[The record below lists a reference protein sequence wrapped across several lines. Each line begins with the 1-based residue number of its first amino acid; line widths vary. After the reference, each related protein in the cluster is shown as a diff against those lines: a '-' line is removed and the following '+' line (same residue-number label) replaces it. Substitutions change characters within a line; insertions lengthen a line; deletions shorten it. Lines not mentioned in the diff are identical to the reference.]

1 MKILR
6 KPLSLFMAMLMC
18 LGVFVGTGTTA
29 FAATEDVGTIT
40 FTRVYDSNGNGIF
53 YNSSASFNGNIAGGA
68 NQNKYR
74 MYVDGETAYCIEPGI
89 PLRTG
94 DTLRKDSS
102 ETWNALS
109 SEQKKAVGLALLYGR
124 QGNRA
129 NLSGND
135 DEQWLATQTLV
146 WEFVTGCRNATGSF
160 EQVDTKVY
168 SLHFGENQPN
178 SGARAVYDQIVSLL
192 QRHHTVPSFM
202 NGGHIDLEYQD
213 GKYTATLTDTNGV
226 LSEYD
231 FTSSDS
237 SVALVKSGN
246 TLTISADHA
255 ISGSIRITAT
265 RNNIPT
271 VSESAKM
278 IAYGDPSLQDVVTG
292 VESADRVSAHLDVG
306 TPTGSMKLI
315 KTSEDGQVA
324 GINFTITGEGYSA
337 TKTTNE
343 AGEIDI
349 TDLNPGVYT
358 VTEQSIEKYEPQE
371 PSA

>member
-1 MKILR
+1 MKILKAPVLVYGHAHVPGR
-6 KPLSLFMAMLMC
+6 VRRDRNHGVCRHGGLWAPSPLPASMIP
-18 LGVFVGTGTTA
+18 TA
-29 FAATEDVGTIT
+29 I
-40 FTRVYDSNGNGIF
+40 GIF

-178 SGARAVYDQIVSLL
+178 SGARAVYDQIVSPLAA
-192 QRHHTVPSFM
+192 PSYRAQLYERRAYRPGVSGWEIHG
-202 NGGHIDLEYQD
+202 NPHRYRR
-213 GKYTATLTDTNGV
+213 V

-237 SVALVKSGN
+237 SVALGRN

-255 ISGSIRITAT
+255 ISGSIR
-265 RNNIPT
+265 
-271 VSESAKM
+271 
-278 IAYGDPSLQDVVTG
+278 
-292 VESADRVSAHLDVG
+292 
-306 TPTGSMKLI
+306 
-315 KTSEDGQVA
+315 
-324 GINFTITGEGYSA
+324 
-337 TKTTNE
+337 NE
-343 AGEIDI
+343 KQH
-349 TDLNPGVYT
+349 PG
-358 VTEQSIEKYEPQE
+358 K
-371 PSA
+371 